1 MFDISKLRTE
11 SIEASLVEWDELGRQ
26 EFLERHQLHTAFKY
40 VIVFEG
46 RKYDAKAVLVR
57 AVRRQVN
64 DNSLALSEFGGNEAT
79 IARPLRRLGFVV
91 RDKDQIGSRYWWVN
105 QNKTREEF
113 VDGYMWSPLSKS
125 DGTSNPYYEFM
136 SETQPGDGVISY
148 FGKKI
153 QGFGTVSELPQVS
166 PKPPYRHRETWSDKG
181 WLVDVNFAWFENS
194 FEPREH
200 LEIIKPLLP
209 EKHSP
214 LQSNGSGREFYLT
227 EISEQLFNVLCRIG
241 GNQNP
246 ESTNQIFEV
255 TNNQSSKFIASES
268 LDDEHEETIN
278 SRSNFS
284 GPLERERIQKSRRG
298 QGVFRQNVRA
308 IERSCRVTGV
318 RQARH
323 LRASHIKPWRLCND
337 AEKLDGN
344 NGLLLSPHVDQLFDG
359 GWISFSDSGDLMR
372 SSRLDSNV
380 LGRWRIPEILNV
392 GVFNEEQ
399 KRYLAFHRESVF
411 KG

>member
-1 MFDISKLRTE
+1 M
-11 SIEASLVEWDELGRQ
+11 
-26 EFLERHQLHTAFKY
+26 
-40 VIVFEG
+40 
-46 RKYDAKAVLVR
+46 
-57 AVRRQVN
+57 
-64 DNSLALSEFGGNEAT
+64 
-79 IARPLRRLGFVV
+79 
-91 RDKDQIGSRYWWVN
+91 
-105 QNKTREEF
+105 
-113 VDGYMWSPLSKS
+113 
-125 DGTSNPYYEFM
+125 
-136 SETQPGDGVISY
+136 
-148 FGKKI
+148 
-153 QGFGTVSELPQVS
+153 
-166 PKPPYRHRETWSDKG
+166 
-181 WLVDVNFAWFENS
+181 
-194 FEPREH
+194 
-200 LEIIKPLLP
+200 
-209 EKHSP
+209 
-214 LQSNGSGREFYLT
+214 T

-246 ESTNQIFEV
+246 ESTNQRLEV

-278 SRSNFS
+278 SRTNFS

-337 AEKLDGN
+337 VEKLDGN

-372 SSRLDSNV
+372 SGRLDSNV
-380 LGRWRIPEILNV
+380 LGRWQIPEILNV
-392 GVFNEEQ
+392 GAFNEEQ
-399 KRYLAFHRESVF
+399 KKYLAFHRESVF